1 MYDTE
6 KELWVIDKSS
16 TGIRSLPRSYF
27 HFNDGL
33 PQNRMMGNI
42 YKRHEYG
49 KDKPM
54 HGGLFKEYP
63 CKSDNPIFNYFFKK
77 NIEKMN
83 S

>member
-1 MYDTE
+1 MKNKFGQRAGQKIKLTSVD
-6 KELWVIDKSS
+6 ELLGVSNEETALD
-16 TGIRSLPRSYF
+16 LE
-27 HFNDGL
+27 
-33 PQNRMMGNI
+33 MGNI